1 MRSLL
6 LLALCFVCLLF
17 LGGCTR
23 LSIDP
28 SSFAAQGQLSQ
39 KVSIFADPIP
49 DSKAVWIVGGIP
61 HQGEANIAYCTT
73 SKIGDVPECVMV
85 VPQ

>member
-6 LLALCFVCLLF
+6 LLALCFACLLF
-17 LGGCTR
+17 LGGCIR

-39 KVSIFADPIP
+39 EVSIFADPT
-49 DSKAVWIVGGIP
+49 DSMAVWIVGGIP